1 MSESAVSS
9 PTTAPSAS
17 TAASRPADAGAVRA
31 LARVAV
37 FAAVIAVLGIP
48 GAFPVPG
55 IPVPITAQ
63 TLGVMLAGAVL
74 GPRQGAAAVL
84 LLEVLVA
91 AGLPLL
97 SGGRGGLGAFVGPSG
112 GYLLGWVLGAL
123 VIGWIV
129 HAGARRTGRVRPTWP
144 RVLTGSVVGGI
155 LVIYALGVP
164 VQSAVTGLGLSET
177 ALLSAAFLPG
187 DLIKAV
193 LAAAVTVSLH
203 RAYPAAFRRPERRR

>member
-1 MSESAVSS
+1 MSEPLAPS
-9 PTTAPSAS
+9 TAPPAPSSAS
-17 TAASRPADAGAVRA
+17 RRPADAHAART

-37 FAAVIAVLGIP
+37 FAAIIAALGIP
-48 GAFPVPG
+48 GAVPVPG

-97 SGGRGGLGAFVGPSG
+97 SGGRGGLGAFAGPSA
-112 GYLLGWVLGAL
+112 GYLLGWVLGVV

-144 RVLTGSVVGGI
+144 RVLIGSLVGGI
-155 LVIYALGVP
+155 LVIYALGIP
-164 VQSAVTGLGLSET
+164 VQSAITGLGLRET

-187 DLIKAV
+187 DLVKVV
-193 LAAAVTVSLH
+193 LAAAITVGLH
-203 RAYPAAFRRPERRR
+203 RAYPAAFRRPEVRR